1 MLGDRAHWCP
11 AGGTRLVAGR
21 GIAEITVISKLA
33 VADFMEAI
41 EAILASDVSGSA
53 ASVYVRFTPNSGSH
67 LGVLKESEI
76 SQERTFGLR
85 VAPAVY
91 HP

>member
-1 MLGDRAHWCP
+1 
-11 AGGTRLVAGR
+11 
-21 GIAEITVISKLA
+21 
-33 VADFMEAI
+33 MEAI

-76 SQERTFGLR
+76 SQKETFRSVLQAGQFVR
-85 VAPAVY
+85 NFD
-91 HP
+91 